1 MLALDLLLKKHD
13 APLVYQ
19 THKSSHPTQHAAAIL
34 FLGWNPANIT
44 ATG

>member
-1 MLALDLLLKKHD
+1 MLASDLLLKKHD

-19 THKSSHPTQHAAAIL
+19 THKSIHPIQDAAAIL
-34 FLGWNPANIT
+34 FPGWNPADTT